1 VALLLRDECA
11 LAQGEKVARTPLW
24 QNRSRRSRPSARSG
38 HQEARGQRPSR
49 TDLGTDVASLGPPQQ
64 RSTASVA
71 QRPTS
76 TRRPRKPR
84 RVAARLPSSC
94 CSPCDLGIGA
104 RRCRAGR
111 PRSNQRR
118 LPAARRRRTTGR
130 RGAGSTF
137 LSSCQGARPALAR
150 PAPPGA
156 GVRARFSRVRDRARQ
171 GRNGKAGSSAA
182 DEPGPKGD
190 VQILAVRA
198 PILMWN
204 LPERTCLYAVRSP
217 RTRSCAPVS
226 PPYFPAVRVARWGC
240 QPDSGRRR
248 PSSPGTATR
257 PNPIR
262 RTNRS

>member
-1 VALLLRDECA
+1 MRFSAGGESCPDAVVAKAIE
-11 LAQGEKVARTPLW
+11 AQPSFGQIRPSRGTWAAPVPDRPWDGRGVARTASTAL
-24 QNRSRRSRPSARSG
+24 
-38 HQEARGQRPSR
+38 
-49 TDLGTDVASLGPPQQ
+49 DSLG
-64 RSTASVA
+64 RATTHLDA
-71 QRPTS
+71 
-76 TRRPRKPR
+76 RPRKPR
-84 RVAARLPSSC
+84 RVAATLPSSC
-94 CSPCDLGIGA
+94 PSPCAVRVGA

-118 LPAARRRRTTGR
+118 LLAARRRRTTGR

-171 GRNGKAGSSAA
+171 GRNGKAGASAA

-190 VQILAVRA
+190 VQILAVHA

-226 PPYFPAVRVARWGC
+226 SPYFPAVRVATWGC